1 MFYLFDFIMGGLL
14 KKNNG
19 WPIKELIKEK
29 QIPNRL
35 LKLAIIHIPLKST

>member
-1 MFYLFDFIMGGLL
+1 MGGLL

-19 WPIKELIKEK
+19 WPIKEK
-29 QIPNRL
+29 QIPTRL